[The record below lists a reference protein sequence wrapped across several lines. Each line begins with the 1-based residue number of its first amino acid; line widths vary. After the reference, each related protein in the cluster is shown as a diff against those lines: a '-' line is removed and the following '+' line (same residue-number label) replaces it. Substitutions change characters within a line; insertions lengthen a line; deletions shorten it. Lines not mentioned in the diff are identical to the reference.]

1 MTEQVREQEG
11 EQVGQE
17 GSRGCVG
24 RRPPRAP
31 PRPTVRSSSLHGS
44 CASGWVPHQATL
56 GCPLTSLT
64 PSSMERPSWAGLHL
78 VDLGQSARFKY
89 FAQLFTLCFLL
100 VICVFRYE
108 YFSELSP
115 VCGLSFASL
124 NSIFLKSMVLKVLV
138 KSNSFFFFSGLFFGG
153 CF

>member
-1 MTEQVREQEG
+1 MNRRVSKWAR
-11 EQVGQE
+11 
-17 GSRGCVG
+17 RGHGAVWAAG
-24 RRPPRAP
+24 LPGP
-31 PRPTVRSSSLHGS
+31 PRPAVRSSGLHGS

-56 GCPLTSLT
+56 GCPLTPLT
-64 PSSMERPSWAGLHL
+64 PSSMERPSWAGLQL

-100 VICVFRYE
+100 LVICVFRHE

-138 KSNSFFFFSGLFFGG
+138 KSNSFFFFLD
-153 CF
+153 CFLGAVSKKISA

>member
-1 MTEQVREQEG
+1 MG
-11 EQVGQE
+11 LCG
-17 GSRGCVG
+17 
-24 RRPPRAP
+24 PPASQGP
-31 PRPTVRSSSLHGS
+31 DTPR
-44 CASGWVPHQATL
+44 CAL
-56 GCPLTSLT
+56 I
-64 PSSMERPSWAGLHL
+64 RPSWQLCRWVGASPGHAGMPSHFPHAQQHGTAFLGWFASGRH
-78 VDLGQSARFKY
+78 LGQSARFKY
-89 FAQLFTLCFLL
+89 FAQLFTLGFILL

-138 KSNSFFFFSGLFFGG
+138 KSNSFFFFSGWFFGG